1 MGAAAGLAV
10 GAVLGAVGITVIRM
24 VDDPASVGLTSSR
37 IDQARAVSST
47 LGYLSKGDIQTLAAV
62 MPTEADIAGVV
73 AVNSVTGE
81 SFIAWALDGGK
92 AIALGPVLS
101 GEGENL
107 TLSYEKASLGDALSQ
122 GGRRGSAA
130 LLESHPLVSKKDWAD
145 LAATQQI
152 QVGSGDARFVVFWDP
167 NCDYC
172 RKMKADVEGELEG
185 QVTLHLVPVSLSAP
199 ADEVGRQIWPESEF
213 DPAAAITAHN
223 DLLVRLAG
231 RPVTPLMIYQDA
243 SGRLR
248 HRVGAPS
255 TPEAWADLIAL
266 ARS

>member
-130 LLESHPLVSKKDWAD
+130 LLESHPLVSKKDWAV
-145 LAATQQI
+145 AA
-152 QVGSGDARFVVFWDP
+152 R
-167 NCDYC
+167 
-172 RKMKADVEGELEG
+172 
-185 QVTLHLVPVSLSAP
+185 
-199 ADEVGRQIWPESEF
+199 
-213 DPAAAITAHN
+213 
-223 DLLVRLAG
+223 
-231 RPVTPLMIYQDA
+231 
-243 SGRLR
+243 
-248 HRVGAPS
+248 
-255 TPEAWADLIAL
+255 
-266 ARS
+266 